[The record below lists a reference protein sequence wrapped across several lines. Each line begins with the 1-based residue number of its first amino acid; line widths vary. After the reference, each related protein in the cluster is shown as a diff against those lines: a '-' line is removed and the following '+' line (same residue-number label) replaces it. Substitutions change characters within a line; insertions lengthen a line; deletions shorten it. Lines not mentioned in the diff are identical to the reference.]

1 MTSPAN
7 TFSDYF
13 SIAKQVFSNLLAFAE
28 KIFSNFFDFA
38 EQIISDNFAHIVD
51 FQNIFIT
58 AYFALINGAYI
69 FMLLVAFGAIKK
81 HLHHVQS
88 LKLNNIF
95 RSPFSKPISLIVPAY
110 NEEATIIGSIKSM
123 FQLQYPLFEI
133 VLVNDGSSDQTLKR
147 LKETFNLIKI
157 NNVFRKLIPCQEV
170 KGIYQSIDHPQL
182 TVIDKINGGK
192 ADALNA
198 GINASK
204 YPLVCC
210 IDADSILEPDVLSK
224 MVRPFIEDKTTLAA
238 GGSIRI
244 ANGCEIFNGR
254 VTKIGLPKSLLGKFQ
269 IMEYIRAFLAGRMA
283 FSLINGLLI
292 ISGAFGLFKKDKVI
306 EVGGYATDTVG
317 EDMELIVRLHARLKE
332 KKEPYSIYYV
342 PDPVCWTEAPESL
355 KVLGLQRTRW
365 HRGLLESLLRHQKM
379 LFNPKYGG
387 IGFFAFPFF
396 LFVEGIGP
404 IIEFVGITIFIISSF
419 FQMVDYPLL
428 ILFILVTIFLNI
440 LLTVGSIIFEEMTF
454 RKYPDTLMILKLI
467 ALSFVEVIVYRPFT
481 TWFRLVGI
489 FQYLAGKKGGWGK
502 MVRKG
507 F

>member
-1 MTSPAN
+1 MTS
-7 TFSDYF
+7 TEQSFSDYL
-13 SIAKQVFSNLLAFAE
+13 VF
-28 KIFSNFFDFA
+28 
-38 EQIISDNFAHIVD
+38 IIN
-51 FQNIFIT
+51 FQNHFIT
-58 AYFALINGAYI
+58 TYFALINGAYI
-69 FMLLVAFGAIKK
+69 FMLVIAFGAIKK

-88 LKLNNIF
+88 LKLNNLF
-95 RSPFSKPISLIVPAY
+95 RSPFTKPISIIIPAY
-110 NEEATIIGSIKSM
+110 NEEATIIGNIKSIL
-123 FQLQYPLFEI
+123 QLQYPLFEI
-133 VLVNDGSSDQTLKR
+133 VLVNDGSHDQTLKR
-147 LKETFNLIKI
+147 LVDSFNLIKV

-170 KGIYQSIDHPQL
+170 KGIYQSIDHRDL
-182 TVIDKINGGK
+182 IVIDKKNGGK

-204 YPLVCC
+204 FPLVCC

-254 VTKIGLPKSLLGKFQ
+254 VTKIGLPKSFLGQFQ
-269 IMEYIRAFLAGRMA
+269 IMEYLRAFLAGRMA

-292 ISGAFGLFKKDKVI
+292 ISGAFGLFRKDKVI

-317 EDMELIVRLHARLKE
+317 EDMELIMRLHARLRE

-342 PDPVCWTEAPESL
+342 PDPVCWTEAPEDL
-355 KVLGLQRTRW
+355 KVLGRQRTRW

-379 LFNPKYGG
+379 LFNPKYGA
-387 IGFFAFPFF
+387 IGFLSMPFF

-404 IIEFVGITIFIISSF
+404 IIEFTGITIFIISFF

-428 ILFILVTIFLNI
+428 VLFILVTIFLNI
-440 LLTVGSIIFEEMTF
+440 LLTLGSLIFEEMTF

-467 ALSFVEVIVYRPFT
+467 ALSFVEVFLYRPFT

-502 MVRKG
+502 MPRKG